1 LHFEG
6 HDIAASPTL
15 VKALGSSY
23 DTGQGKAMRT
33 ILGFNL
39 VCLLAVTALAQD
51 RNFPAALGAGLPPLH
66 SFGPPPGLNYGTA
79 YRPHHGGFPMGA
91 GYGYG
96 FSGYGYAA
104 PYSDAPPVVNNV
116 VLVQQPAVPA
126 APPAPPEPIHSSIQ
140 NVKGDPE
147 QGANDAAP
155 AFFIIVLKN
164 GSRSAASAVWV
175 QGNDARYIDA
185 DGQGRR
191 VPLADVDRTATREL
205 NQTRRLNLRLPPPAQ

>member
-1 LHFEG
+1 
-6 HDIAASPTL
+6 
-15 VKALGSSY
+15 
-23 DTGQGKAMRT
+23 MRT
-33 ILGFNL
+33 ILGLNL
-39 VCLLAVTALAQD
+39 VCLLATPAFAQD
-51 RNFPAALGAGLPPLH
+51 RNFPAALGAGLPPLN
-66 SFGPPPGLNYGTA
+66 SIGPPPGLNYGTSSG
-79 YRPHHGGFPMGA
+79 PHHGGFPRGV

-96 FSGYGYAA
+96 FGGYGYAA
-104 PYSDAPPVVNNV
+104 PYPDAPPFVNNV
-116 VLVQQPAVPA
+116 VLVQQPAVPI

-147 QGANDAAP
+147 QDASGASA

-164 GSRSAASAVWV
+164 GSRPTASAVWV

-205 NQTRRLNLRLPPPAQ
+205 NQTHHLNLRLPPPAQ